1 MKFFK
6 KLSGVVL
13 AGILCVPLCAV
24 FPENLVSAENS
35 GDFAYQVRSD
45 QTAEIICQNPDIVR
59 AEIPA
64 EIDGHPVTAL
74 AENCFAQCDSMIEVI
89 IPDTVTKLGDY
100 AFFGCSSLTEIAIP
114 ASVTAIG
121 DYVFDT
127 TERLTKFE
135 VDPENPSYQS
145 PDGVLYDKAGGTLL
159 KYPES
164 RPEQSYTVLDSCQN
178 IADWAFVGSVYLE
191 SIDLQQVRT
200 IGEDAFYYC
209 IALKEITI
217 PEGVT
222 ELPGAVFGCCAEL
235 ETVNLPSGLLSIGNK
250 CFYSCVSLQKINL
263 PEGLQKMGEYAFCH
277 CTELRALA
285 IPESLTTV
293 NTKCMGYLYDEE
305 SNDYT
310 LQENITLYVYPDS
323 AAWKYAATN
332 HIPFEFIRNYDQ
344 LYLILIIVILVII
357 LILSFA
363 IFKILK
369 GRREA

>member
-1 MKFFK
+1 MPDLK
-6 KLSGVVL
+6 KLISILSAGVLCSLVIPAFP
-13 AGILCVPLCAV
+13 AGAV
-24 FPENLVSAENS
+24 STE
-35 GDFAYQVRSD
+35 DYAYTVRKD
-45 QTAEIICQNPDIVR
+45 QTAEIVCQNPDIVR
-59 AEIPA
+59 AEIPE
-64 EIDGHPVTAL
+64 EINGYPVTAL
-74 AENCFAQCDSMIEVI
+74 GKNCFAQCDAMTEVI
-89 IPDTVTKLGDY
+89 IPDTVTDLGDY
-100 AFFGCSSLTEIAIP
+100 AFFGCSSLTEITIP

-127 TERLTKFE
+127 TERLVKFE
-135 VDPENPSYQS
+135 VDPDNPSYQS

-164 RPEQSYTVLDSCQN
+164 KPEASYAVLDSCQE

-191 SIDLQQVRT
+191 SLDLQQVRT

-209 IALKEITI
+209 VALKEITI
-217 PEGVT
+217 PEGIT

-235 ETVNLPSGLLSIGNK
+235 ETVNLPSSIKSIGDK
-250 CFYSCVSLQKINL
+250 CFYSCVSLKKINL

-285 IPESLTTV
+285 IPESLVTV

-305 SNDYT
+305 SNDYK
-310 LQENITLYVYPDS
+310 LQENITLYVYKDS

-332 HIPFEFIRNYDQ
+332 HIAFELIQNHDVIYI
-344 LYLILIIVILVII
+344 ILIIIIVIVI

-363 IFKILK
+363 IIKILK
-369 GRREA
+369 GRKEA